1 MIGILGGMGTQAGL
15 DFCNKLAILNRG
27 KIDQEYPL
35 FLLYNKSNIPGRPE
49 SIGIQTKSLSNKSTN
64 KVSKIKYNKVLK
76 SLLRGCKLLEKNKC
90 KFIVIPCNTAHY
102 WFDDLQKKVN
112 ISIINMP
119 KEVFKFTKQNCRKNS
134 KIGLLATEGTLKT
147 GVYHNFFNKS
157 YDLIQPLQTLQN
169 RSVNKAIK
177 LVKMGNV
184 KAAAKA
190 IKPAINY
197 LLKMKCKKIILGCT
211 ELPIAIFAFKSFKNV
226 KSSKIF
232 LDPNLSGANSAMH
245 KRRRGGGQKKTEKP
259 DGRRVA
265 EMIYLK
271 IVDIKKQNSQINNIQ
286 AFEIFMT
293 TKDFD
298 LISSGEY
305 HDQWFSELKQN
316 NFVDK
321 VTKKKINNETIKLLE
336 LQKDSM
342 VKFLMKIPKLYYA
355 KSHFPLEISQRA
367 FDHLWRVCESYEM
380 WCKETKQ
387 EKLIILNILD

>member
-1 MIGILGGMGTQAGL
+1 MQKNT
-15 DFCNKLAILNRG
+15 DKP
-27 KIDQEYPL
+27 Y
-35 FLLYNKSNIPGRPE
+35 
-49 SIGIQTKSLSNKSTN
+49 
-64 KVSKIKYNKVLK
+64 VL
-76 SLLRGCKLLEKNKC
+76 
-90 KFIVIPCNTAHY
+90 
-102 WFDDLQKKVN
+102 
-112 ISIINMP
+112 
-119 KEVFKFTKQNCRKNS
+119 
-134 KIGLLATEGTLKT
+134 
-147 GVYHNFFNKS
+147 
-157 YDLIQPLQTLQN
+157 
-169 RSVNKAIK
+169 
-177 LVKMGNV
+177 
-184 KAAAKA
+184 
-190 IKPAINY
+190 
-197 LLKMKCKKIILGCT
+197 
-211 ELPIAIFAFKSFKNV
+211 
-226 KSSKIF
+226 
-232 LDPNLSGANSAMH
+232 
-245 KRRRGGGQKKTEKP
+245 
-259 DGRRVA
+259 RVA

-271 IVDIKKQNSQINNIQ
+271 IADIKKQNSQINNIQ

-387 EKLIILNILD
+387 EKLITLNILD